1 MKPGLIFRSIFEF
14 TASEAGGVAVL
25 LPILL
30 LVTFSGR
37 IYNNYFRSDP
47 LIVTDAVA
55 DSLLFDRQSIPVYEP
70 KPFDPNVAT
79 VSELVALGI
88 DSPLAVRLDRYRK
101 GGAVFRKPSDLMRLY
116 GMDTAL
122 FNRLKPWVVI
132 AQKPEQLEPQASY
145 QKQSVEYD
153 LNKSDTIDL
162 ESAPGIGKKLAA
174 RIIKYRT
181 ALGGFIHMNQL
192 YEVFGMDS
200 LSVFSMDKFY
210 VRPDVVPVQIN
221 LNEARLEQLEGHPY
235 FSRLQARAVL
245 LYRYQHGSFKSEF
258 DLKRV
263 RLMDTITIRKIR
275 PYLKW
280 PSAEP

>member
-70 KPFDPNVAT
+70 KPFDPNVAA

-122 FNRLKPWVVI
+122 FNRLKPW
-132 AQKPEQLEPQASY
+132 E
-145 QKQSVEYD
+145 
-153 LNKSDTIDL
+153 
-162 ESAPGIGKKLAA
+162 IG
-174 RIIKYRT
+174 
-181 ALGGFIHMNQL
+181 
-192 YEVFGMDS
+192 
-200 LSVFSMDKFY
+200 
-210 VRPDVVPVQIN
+210 
-221 LNEARLEQLEGHPY
+221 
-235 FSRLQARAVL
+235 RAHV
-245 LYRYQHGSFKSEF
+245 
-258 DLKRV
+258 
-263 RLMDTITIRKIR
+263 
-275 PYLKW
+275 
-280 PSAEP
+280 